1 MELHNRGHSQLHV
14 SFWCHLPSYETS
26 TMHIWQSNQQVRSV
40 IQSWSRHIN
49 QVYMPGHG
57 QVSENFLLD
66 SHLAI
71 CARCRISHSPRTG
84 CATCRGRAEVQRL
97 PGLPGA
103 DGKRKE
109 FSQTFIVHPPILQN
123 RSTAVIG
130 PREVLSAEVPTMAHD
145 HISFRIQSGS

>member
-1 MELHNRGHSQLHV
+1 M

-26 TMHIWQSNQQVRSV
+26 TMHIWQSSQQVCSVTKSV
-40 IQSWSRHIN
+40 IRHIN
-49 QVYMPGHG
+49 QVNMPVHG

-66 SHLAI
+66 FHLAM
-71 CARCRISHSPRTG
+71 CARCRIIHFRRTG

-97 PGLPGA
+97 PWLPGA

-109 FSQTFIVHPPILQN
+109 FSQTLIVHTPILQN

-130 PREVLSAEVPTMAHD
+130 PIEVLSAEVPTMAHVPK
-145 HISFRIQSGS
+145 SFRIQSGS